1 MYMKKTIIYLSLL
14 LLPWTGQAGAQDY
27 RDSNLPIEERVTSLL
42 DAMTVEEKINCFSTH
57 PNLPRL
63 GIRTTR
69 ITEGLHGY
77 AHSGPANWGIKGAGK
92 APTTVFPQAI
102 GLAQTWDTDLIRQVA
117 ATQAYEHRYL
127 FQSPKYKY
135 SGGIITLAP
144 NADLGRDPR
153 WGRTEECFG
162 EDPFLVS
169 RMVVAYAQGLQGDH
183 PKYWQTASLMKHFL
197 ANSNENNRYFNSS
210 NFDERLFREYYGYT
224 FYKGITEGG
233 SRAFMAAYNAYNG
246 IPCTV
251 HPVLKDVAVKEWGQ
265 DGIICTDGG
274 GLGHLV
280 TDHHYFPDLET
291 AVAACIKS
299 GINMVL
305 DDIHAPYIRKALAD
319 GLITETDID
328 SVLRGLFRVWIRLGL
343 LDSYEENPYAS
354 IGVKDTLDPW
364 LKSEVHDL
372 VRKVTAES
380 VVLLKNEGNLL
391 PIRPEKVKKIAVIGP
406 RADAVIS
413 DWYTGTPPYRVSAL
427 QGLKNALGDKVEI
440 TYAASN
446 KADSAYLLAKEADM
460 AIVCVGNHPTN
471 FGIGWGVN
479 FVASDGR
486 EEVDRQA
493 LTLEQEDLVKVVH
506 AANPNTVMV
515 LVSSFPYTI
524 NWSKENIPAIVH
536 IAQSS
541 QELGNGLA
549 DVLTGKVSPAGRL
562 VQAWPESIAD
572 LPPILEYDI
581 RKGKTYLYMKS
592 KLLFPFGYGLSYTSF
607 RYKNLSVDKRSVAMG
622 DTVRVSL
629 DVVNTGAC
637 DGDEVVQVY
646 ASYPGSKVE
655 HPALA
660 LKGFKRVSVKKGE
673 TVRVEISVP
682 AEVLAYWDEASHA
695 FILEKGKVR
704 LSIGASSAD
713 LRGNVTV
720 ETR

>member
-1 MYMKKTIIYLSLL
+1 M
-14 LLPWTGQAGAQDY
+14 
-27 RDSNLPIEERVTSLL
+27 
-42 DAMTVEEKINCFSTH
+42 
-57 PNLPRL
+57 
-63 GIRTTR
+63 
-69 ITEGLHGY
+69 
-77 AHSGPANWGIKGAGK
+77 
-92 APTTVFPQAI
+92 
-102 GLAQTWDTDLIRQVA
+102 
-117 ATQAYEHRYL
+117 
-127 FQSPKYKY
+127 
-135 SGGIITLAP
+135 
-144 NADLGRDPR
+144 
-153 WGRTEECFG
+153 
-162 EDPFLVS
+162 
-169 RMVVAYAQGLQGDH
+169 
-183 PKYWQTASLMKHFL
+183 
-197 ANSNENNRYFNSS
+197 
-210 NFDERLFREYYGYT
+210 
-224 FYKGITEGG
+224 
-233 SRAFMAAYNAYNG
+233 
-246 IPCTV
+246 
-251 HPVLKDVAVKEWGQ
+251 
-265 DGIICTDGG
+265 
-274 GLGHLV
+274 
-280 TDHHYFPDLET
+280 
-291 AVAACIKS
+291 
-299 GINMVL
+299 
-305 DDIHAPYIRKALAD
+305 AD

-446 KADSAYLLAKEADM
+446 KADSAYILAKEADL

-592 KLLFPFGYGLSYTSF
+592 KPLFPFGYGLSYTSF